1 MCACVLDIE
10 SVSKLAIAI
19 QLGQIHRPNLDCI
32 CALMPPFD
40 INNDYDNPNVDS
52 RSLNKTGLASEHLPK
67 GYVSDGNLL
76 R

>member
-1 MCACVLDIE
+1 MLDVE

-19 QLGQIHRPNLDCI
+19 QHGQIHRPNLDFI
-32 CALMPPFD
+32 CMPPCD
-40 INNDYDNPNVDS
+40 INNDYGNPNVDS

-67 GYVSDGNLL
+67 GYVSDGHLL